1 MKCESVV
8 NEAKK
13 KPIKPDLAVSSQLKP
28 LWQRI
33 TGTRSRLKTMV
44 THNWV
49 LDLLITICQ

>member
-8 NEAKK
+8 NEPRK
-13 KPIKPDLAVSSQLKP
+13 KPIKPDLAVSSQLKL

-49 LDLLITICQ
+49 LDLPITIC